1 MTDERIFEPDLVD
14 IDRRLR
20 QLAPDRLFPA
30 TPDVASVVSARLAS
44 AQISEPIGNLE
55 SRRGP
60 ARRWWLAAAAAVL
73 LALTSMLAVPDAR
86 SSVAGWFNIDGV
98 RFISRD
104 QVTTTPVAGTLNLGE
119 PTDLDAARA
128 QLDFTPLL
136 PNDPALGEPDEVYV
150 SKRAIGGMLAL
161 VFHAEDGLP
170 ESANTG
176 MGLLLTEFQGT
187 LNPGIATKGLDAGT
201 LVEELEVAGGHAI
214 WIEGETHVF
223 FYTDPSGAIVNE
235 DLRLAGN
242 TLLWEAGG
250 LTMRMEGELSRDEMV
265 RIAESMTPAP

>member
-1 MTDERIFEPDLVD
+1 MTDERIVEPDLLD

-20 QLAPDRLFPA
+20 ELAPDRLFPA
-30 TPDVASVVSARLAS
+30 TPEFAAVVSARLAS
-44 AQISEPIGNLE
+44 AQTSEPVGNLG
-55 SRRGP
+55 SRRGT

-73 LALTSMLAVPDAR
+73 LALTSVLAVPDAR
-86 SSVAGWFNIDGV
+86 STVAGWLNIDGV

-104 QVTTTPVAGTLNLGE
+104 QVTTTPVAGTLKLGE
-119 PTDLDAARA
+119 QTDLDAARA

-150 SKRAIGGMLAL
+150 SERAIGGMLAL
-161 VFHAEDGLP
+161 VYYAEDGLP

-176 MGLLLTEFQGT
+176 MGLLLTEFLGT

-223 FYTDPSGAIVNE
+223 FYTDPTGAIVNE

-250 LTMRMEGELSRDEMV
+250 LTMRLEGELSRDEML